1 MGFTSIDGNRN
12 GLNKMITNIV
22 VNLTEIHHF
31 VNYQIILMNQKRDDY
46 YNRNYW
52 VNIEDISDYFN
63 IKIAE
68 CAQNLQNIKVMII

>member
-1 MGFTSIDGNRN
+1 M
-12 GLNKMITNIV
+12 MINIV
-22 VNLTEIHHF
+22 VHLTEIHHF
-31 VNYQIILMNQKRDDY
+31 VNYQLILMNQKRDDY

-68 CAQNLQNIKVMII
+68 CAQNLQNIKVIT

>member
-1 MGFTSIDGNRN
+1 
-12 GLNKMITNIV
+12 MITNIV